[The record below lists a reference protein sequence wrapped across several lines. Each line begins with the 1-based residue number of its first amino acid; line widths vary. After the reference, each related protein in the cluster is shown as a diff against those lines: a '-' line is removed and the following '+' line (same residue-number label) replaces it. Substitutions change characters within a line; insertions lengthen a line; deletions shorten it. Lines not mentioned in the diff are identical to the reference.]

1 MSKNHFAFEGQ
12 LSGIDERQSKS
23 GKSYWVATISCEDVD
38 IPVTVFSPPP
48 AVGLHVQAVGKIV
61 SFNGW
66 AKLENCR
73 LTPCG
78 ATLKNA
84 PVEAAEQTP
93 SDDPN
98 EFDSELPF

>member
-48 AVGLHVQAVGKIV
+48 AVGLHVQAVGKIG

-84 PVEAAEQTP
+84 PVLAMPSNHGDDTP
-93 SDDPN
+93 QNDAD
-98 EFDSELPF
+98 LPF